1 MPGSSIYI
9 NQIDLDS
16 NSFVWATG
24 QDLRKFNGTSWEYY
38 DSLNSAVPSGSPYY
52 LDTRSISIDDKG
64 ILWGGI
70 AQTSNGTA
78 ISNSEDV
85 DFYNQRTSGFDN
97 VVYSTGVQS
106 DGKIII
112 GGGFTLFNGFTR
124 NRLVRLNPDGTE
136 DIPFYTNLTSTGT
149 GSGFNGLILFDCIKI
164 QSDGKI
170 LVGGG
175 FNIFNGFTRNGLIRL
190 NSDGTEDTSFY
201 TNLTSTGTGSGFN
214 GFIYT
219 ICLQADGKILVGGTF
234 NSFNGN
240 TRNRIVRLNS
250 DGTEDTSFYI
260 SVISTGTGT
269 AFNNVVY
276 SIREQTDGRI
286 LVSGNFTS
294 FNGSTRRRLIRLNPS
309 GSEDASFYTNLSPLG
324 SGFNSA
330 VYGITIQND
339 GKIIITGDFN
349 VLDSSLRENIVRL
362 NSNGTGDTQFYLNV
376 TSTGD
381 GTGFNNGGTFHTSI
395 QTDGKIIVTG
405 GFSDFNDSVGNNRNR
420 IVRLN
425 SDGTEDSSFYSPI
438 TPGFDNFVYTNEIQS
453 DGKIL
458 LGGDFTTFAGNT
470 RNFSI
475 RLNSSTETPSTPL
488 VFKLDTSE
496 VTVGESWYS
505 YDISTFDNLLYET
518 SLIYASPYGSEVLA
532 FINPLNGTGTIGATA
547 YTRINGVTGGRLFF
561 YDENIEKWNET
572 LAGYTWPHIFQIKA
586 KGYGGKEYKYF
597 LGTTEG
603 LWVIPPGILSTLS
616 LNDGGEIV
624 KQARVYNTSTSGIIS
639 NNIYTLD
646 FDENENLWIGTDQGL
661 SFFDGNRFWN
671 YYTSGPVTYVKSR
684 ENGHVFYSI
693 GDGELSQGTGL
704 YHFNGT
710 THTNLNTLNSN
721 LPNNNIINIDLI
733 ENGTKQGNITLYENS
748 LWLLCLNDLSSFV
761 YDLPHVYAS
770 SKNEGATG
778 WNFTYRVP
786 LGGTGETGAPPIAK
800 VNKYTWTYP
809 EWQVYDSEFVASKL
823 PGLDPRNLFLTVP
836 LEDIAD
842 GKAGEQY
849 YWSNSPIESYDE
861 KVLGE
866 KIGESLWDSQI
877 TLGGSGDVKITCSTT
892 LETDLGTK
900 YLIGGYISGDS
911 QVSFGYYND
920 STLATIENLNP
931 TMGASGGTGGS
942 SRFYGEMGFVV
953 CYDYSGSV
961 DTILPFRGYR
971 TRIDSLDPSPDNNT
985 VSVSGSYDWFM
996 EAGPWV
1002 WHSWEGANAF
1012 SGNGVTGAPYGATN
1026 INYPGLTSG
1035 SYPWIYDPLGPTGPS
1050 LLSSSWTYNAGATT
1064 TVLSGEFDLSYGT
1077 INNFTYVN
1085 GIYIS
1090 YFDDLAANQTPLLES
1105 LLTSNVLS
1113 ITASPDALYSI
1124 TSISSIPG
1132 GLFIGLSYQYGN
1144 SGVFPFSTGGSVNL
1158 DFYEWTNYTYPLVK
1172 NLNSFPGNPE
1182 GYSYGV
1188 FTTEIQRDLGN
1199 KFSFTGITGDYDS
1212 GINSSY
1218 RVTRF
1223 RNFPVKNL
1231 NTLAGNQEVPLTS
1244 VQLTNYHTHLL
1255 VESNVSGNFADLS
1268 TLKNEWNR
1276 TNDNYLVDS
1285 YLSDPAYTGL
1295 LSYVKLNN
1303 LDYSLQANYNSNTPG
1318 SSGWRRIGSE
1328 INSLD
1333 LGESVVITGSAT
1345 GGFYFSNN
1353 YLSPTGSSNSPFY
1366 ISITSNPVGST
1377 GFYLNSFGNTGNK
1390 IGVTK
1395 DESNY
1400 YVTTVV
1406 GSSGSYFGKNFIAET
1421 GNTYFLTA
1429 KLTEQTVCRSIFYPS
1444 VTGSNSSLDL
1454 KTTLKLPNDQF
1465 VIHYEN
1471 YDDPYTVKIL
1481 KTDEDSR
1488 INDTVTIGAFNGDL
1502 TVFNDADSN
1511 IFFSG
1516 FNSLG
1521 LTGSAY
1527 VDFGYVDVGYFISIA
1542 SGFVYLTKQ
1551 YKPNLGIN
1559 EGEIISRPGSDP
1571 WVWSD
1576 SHVKEQGSFEVP
1588 LMSTIVFN
1596 NYTSEIY
1603 GKNTNKWVLSDS
1615 VTGDEILNIKYSP
1628 YFIYTFTEEG
1638 EYTIYNE
1645 VLDSEGNVYATTGN
1659 GFIKVIDHKKMR
1671 IPGRKTG
1678 PINSV
1683 NYGVDEPF
1691 DDRSYQGQ
1699 KLKKDLIKQ
1708 QKEIQDKNKSK
1719 FSSGIVIPDDP
1730 DSTYRKI
1737 KRE

>member
-16 NSFVWATG
+16 NFFVWATG
-24 QDLRKFNGTSWEYY
+24 QDLRKFNGTTWEYY

-70 AQTSNGTA
+70 AQSSNGIT
-78 ISNSEDV
+78 SPNTEDV
-85 DFYNQRTSGFDN
+85 NFYNQRTLGFN
-97 VVYSTGVQS
+97 SYVECTAIQA
-106 DGKIII
+106 DGKIVM
-112 GGGFTLFNGFTR
+112 GGSFTSFNGNTR
-124 NRLVRLNPDGTE
+124 NRLVRLNSDGSE
-136 DIPFYTNLTSTGT
+136 DIPFYTNLGT
-149 GSGFNGLILFDCIKI
+149 GFNGGFKLDSIKI
-164 QSDGKI
+164 QSNGKI
-170 LVGGG
+170 IIGGS
-175 FNIFNGFTRNGLIRL
+175 FTSFNGNPRNYMIRL

-201 TNLTSTGTGSGFN
+201 TNLGTGFN
-214 GFIYT
+214 GPIGSIY
-219 ICLQADGKILVGGTF
+219 IQSDGKILVGGNF
-234 NSFNGN
+234 SSLNGN
-240 TRNRIVRLNS
+240 TRNYIVRLNS
-250 DGTEDTSFYI
+250 DGTEDTSFYTNL
-260 SVISTGTGT
+260 ISTGIGTG
-269 AFNNVVY
+269 FSNQIHC
-276 SIREQTDGRI
+276 IREQSDGKIIVGGAFASLNGNGRQR
-286 LVSGNFTS
+286 LV
-294 FNGSTRRRLIRLNPS
+294 RLNPS
-309 GSEDASFYTNLSPLG
+309 GVEDSVFYTNLSLYG
-324 SGFNSA
+324 SGFNGD
-330 VYGITIQND
+330 VYGVTIQND
-339 GKIIITGDFN
+339 GKIIITGGFSAFN
-349 VLDSSLRENIVRL
+349 SFLRTCIVRL
-362 NSNGTGDTQFYLNV
+362 NDTGLEDTQFYTNLI
-376 TSTGD
+376 STGD
-381 GTGFNNGGTFHTSI
+381 SSGFQNGAIYHSRI
-395 QTDGKIIVTG
+395 QTDNKIIVTG
-405 GFSDFNDSVGNNRNR
+405 AFTDFNDNGSFNRNR
-420 IVRLN
+420 ITRLD
-425 SDGTEDSSFYSPI
+425 SDGTEDSYFYSFI
-438 TPGFDNFVYTNEIQS
+438 SPGFDIPGDVYSSEIQS

-470 RNFSI
+470 RNYSV
-475 RLNSSTETPSTPL
+475 RLNSSTIYPSTPL

-496 VTVGESWYS
+496 VTVGESWNS
-505 YDISTFDNLLYET
+505 FDISTFDNLLYET
-518 SLIYASPYGSEVLA
+518 SLIYASPYGSEILA
-532 FINPLNGTGTIGATA
+532 FVTPLNGIGSAGATA

-572 LAGYTWPHIFQIKA
+572 LSGYTWPHIFQIKA

-603 LWVIPPGILSTLS
+603 LWVIPSGILSTLS
-616 LNDGGEIV
+616 LNEGGEIV
-624 KQARVYNTSTSGIIS
+624 KQARVYNTNTSGIIS
-639 NNIYTLD
+639 NNIYSID
-646 FDENENLWIGTDQGL
+646 FDENENLWIGTDLGL

-671 YYTSGPVTYVKSR
+671 YYTAGPVTYVKSR

-704 YHFNGT
+704 YHFNGS

-721 LPNNNIINIDLI
+721 LPNNNIINIELV

-748 LWLLCLNDLSSFV
+748 LWLLCLNDVSSFV

-786 LGGTGETGAPPIAK
+786 LGGTGETGAPPISK
-800 VNKYTWTYP
+800 MSKYTWAYP
-809 EWQVYDSEFVASKL
+809 EWQTYDSEFVASKL
-823 PGLDPRNLFLTVP
+823 PGLDSRNLFLTVP

-849 YWSNSPIESYDE
+849 YWGNPPIESYDE

-866 KIGESLWDSQI
+866 KIGESLWSSPI
-877 TLGGSGDVKITCSTT
+877 TVQGYPDIKITCSTSI
-892 LETDLGTK
+892 ETEFGFK
-900 YLIGGYISGDS
+900 YMIGGYLTG
-911 QVSFGYYND
+911 QGRAHFGYYND
-920 STLATIENLNP
+920 STLASIDNLNP
-931 TMGASGGTGGS
+931 TIGGSGGTAGAS
-942 SRFYGEMGFVV
+942 SFYGEMGFVV

-961 DTILPFRGYR
+961 DSILPFRGYR

-1026 INYPGLTSG
+1026 INYPGITSG
-1035 SYPWIYDPLGPTGPS
+1035 IYDWIYDPLGPTGPS
-1050 LLSSSWTYNAGATT
+1050 IASSSWEYNPLLSPAIA
-1064 TVLSGEFDLSYGT
+1064 SGEFTLDYTVS
-1077 INNFTYVN
+1077 NNFSYVN
-1085 GIYIS
+1085 GITIS
-1090 YFDDLAANQTPLLES
+1090 YFDDSAVDRTSLLES
-1105 LLTSNVLS
+1105 LLTSNVLR
-1113 ITASPDALYSI
+1113 ITASPDALYTI
-1124 TSISSIPG
+1124 TYISSYSG

-1144 SGVFPFSTGGSVNL
+1144 PGVFPFLPGASVGL
-1158 DFYEWTNYTYPLVK
+1158 DFYEWTNYTYPLIK
-1172 NLNSFPGNPE
+1172 NLNSFPGNPA

-1188 FTTEIQRDLGN
+1188 FTAEIQRDLGN
-1199 KFSFTGITGDYDS
+1199 KFSFTGITGDYNS

-1231 NTLAGNQEVPLTS
+1231 NTLPGNQEVPLTS

-1276 TNDNYLVDS
+1276 TNDNSLVDS

-1303 LDYSLQANYNSNTPG
+1303 LDYSLQENYNSNTPG
-1318 SSGWRRIGSE
+1318 SSGWKRIGSE

-1366 ISITSNPVGST
+1366 ISITSNPMGST

-1400 YVTTVV
+1400 YITTVA

-1429 KLTEQTVCRSIFYPS
+1429 KLTEQTVCRGIFYPS
-1444 VTGSNSSLDL
+1444 ITGSNSSLDL

-1465 VIHYEN
+1465 VINYEN

-1481 KTDEDSR
+1481 KSDENSR
-1488 INDTVTIGAFNGDL
+1488 VNDTVTIGDFDGDI
-1502 TVFNDADSN
+1502 TVFNDMASN

-1521 LTGSAY
+1521 ITAY
-1527 VDFGYVDVGYFISIA
+1527 IDFGDPSVIDIPVTT
-1542 SGFVYLTKQ
+1542 GFAYLLKQ
-1551 YKPNLGIN
+1551 YAPNLGIN
-1559 EGEIISRPGSDP
+1559 EGNIISRPGSDP
-1571 WVWSD
+1571 WVWCD

-1603 GKNTNKWVLSDS
+1603 GKNTNKWVLSNS

-1659 GFIKVIDHKKMR
+1659 GFIKVIDHKKIR

-1691 DDRSYQGQ
+1691 NDLSYQGQ

-1708 QKEIQDKNKSK
+1708 QKEIQDKNKVK
-1719 FSSGIVIPDDP
+1719 FSPGIVIPNNP
-1730 DSTYRKI
+1730 DSTYKKI
-1737 KRE
+1737 KTE